1 MAKNTLFKKDL
12 ANKRLHV
19 TREFDAPVGKVWKAW
34 TESELLDKWWAPKPW
49 RAETKTMDFKEGGA
63 WLYRMVGPDGTS
75 QWSNIHFTII
85 VPGKSFSSACNF
97 CDEHGNTDSN
107 MPAMYWLVEF
117 EATTTGTKVE
127 VELTFDK
134 EADMEKIMT
143 MGFEGGFTMGL
154 GNLDEL
160 LAE

>member
-1 MAKNTLFKKDL
+1 MTKNALFEKDL

-19 TREFDAPVGKVWKAW
+19 KREFDAPVEKVWKAW
-34 TESELLDKWWAPKPW
+34 TDSKLLDKWWAPKPW
-49 RAETKTMDFKEGGA
+49 RAETKVMDFKEGGA

-75 QWSNIHFTII
+75 QWCHVSFKTI
-85 VPGKSFSSACNF
+85 VSGKSFSSTSVF
-97 CDEHGNTDSN
+97 CDEHGNEDSN

-117 EATTTGTKVE
+117 EPTATGTKIE

-134 EADMEKIMT
+134 EADMEKIIE